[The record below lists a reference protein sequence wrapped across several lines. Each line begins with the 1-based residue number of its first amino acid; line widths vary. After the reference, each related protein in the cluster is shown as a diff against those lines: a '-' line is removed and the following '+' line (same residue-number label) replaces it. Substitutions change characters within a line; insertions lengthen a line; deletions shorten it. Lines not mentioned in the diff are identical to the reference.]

1 MIEKSLLLDMLEEGD
16 GVMADKGFTIADML
30 EKKGCSL
37 NIPPFRSSTSQFSSQ
52 DVLKTQEIA
61 KLRIHVERAI
71 RRVKNFHIFDGV
83 LSLSLVPLASQMFKL
98 LYAAGLQTLM
108 YH

>member
-1 MIEKSLLLDMLEEGD
+1 MLEEGD

-37 NIPPFRSSTSQFSSQ
+37 HIPPFRSSTSQFSSQ

-61 KLRIHVERAI
+61 KLRIHVGR
-71 RRVKNFHIFDGV
+71 
-83 LSLSLVPLASQMFKL
+83 L
-98 LYAAGLQTLM
+98 
-108 YH
+108 

>member
-1 MIEKSLLLDMLEEGD
+1 MIEKSILLDMLEEGD

-52 DVLKTQEIA
+52 DVLKT
-61 KLRIHVERAI
+61 
-71 RRVKNFHIFDGV
+71 
-83 LSLSLVPLASQMFKL
+83 
-98 LYAAGLQTLM
+98 
-108 YH
+108 

>member
-1 MIEKSLLLDMLEEGD
+1 
-16 GVMADKGFTIADML
+16 MADKGFTIADML

-71 RRVKNFHIFDGV
+71 GRVKNFHIFDGSTFSFLSATGVSDVCCV
-83 LSLSLVPLASQMFKL
+83 LLAYKP
-98 LYAAGLQTLM
+98 
-108 YH
+108 